1 MFKLPNSSV
10 MVTVLTGDWRINNEQ
25 HNSPQSQNL
34 IVGIR
39 GFTRTFTVDANQ
51 EFLLYFNVSVVKNT
65 SLTENNHS
73 DFSNKTF
80 YSNKLDNI
88 VFFLLMFVA

>member
-1 MFKLPNSSV
+1 MLRRPISSV
-10 MVTVLTGDWRINNEQ
+10 MVTILTEDWRINNEQ
-25 HNSPQSQNL
+25 HNSPQNQNL
-34 IVGIR
+34 IVGVR
-39 GFTRTFTVDANQ
+39 GFTRTFTVLANQ
-51 EFLLYFNVSVVKNT
+51 EFLFYFNVSKVKNT

>member
-1 MFKLPNSSV
+1 MFKLPISSV

-51 EFLLYFNVSVVKNT
+51 EFLFYFNLSVVKNT
-65 SLTENNHS
+65 SLTKGNHS
-73 DFSNKTF
+73 NFSNKTF

-88 VFFLLMFVA
+88 YIFLLMFVA